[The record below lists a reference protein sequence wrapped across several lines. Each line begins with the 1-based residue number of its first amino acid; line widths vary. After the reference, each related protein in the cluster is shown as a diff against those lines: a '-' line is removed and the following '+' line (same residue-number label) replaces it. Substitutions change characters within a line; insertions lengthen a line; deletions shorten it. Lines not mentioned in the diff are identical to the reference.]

1 MESSGWSIHPPAL
14 RGDATR
20 PPPVAAIPLLRVRA
34 GRRASGWRAISRL
47 PARRVKTP
55 TPPRRERRPTV
66 DEKTVRTRGYA
77 AAAAALALLLAAAPA
92 RSGAEEP
99 LCDWLL
105 SLAKAAQAQS
115 GRDFA
120 AAEAYAGR
128 ALRAR
133 PRGLAAA
140 RASASLGLALLAR
153 EDPARAAE
161 ALEVALGTPVPARF
175 HLAFARA
182 EALLAAG
189 DAPHAARLFSEAK
202 GGGDL
207 AVSRAAALRESEALL
222 AAGLAAEAV
231 PQLERL
237 LRASSDPAAAA
248 PVRLALARALR
259 ALGEDELA
267 VATFRAL
274 WLELP
279 DRAEALR
286 AGDVLATWRAA
297 GGPVPPETGADHA
310 ARAERLLASGRP
322 DEALLALDAAARADE
337 PEADAERT
345 ALIRALALL
354 TLGRHADAERQALPL
369 AGARDEAVQRGAR
382 LVLAR
387 AAARAGRVEEA
398 SRFFADVGA
407 ARAAI
412 PGLPEWRQRD
422 VGDESAFLAAWLFY
436 DAGEFERAIGA
447 LEAFARANPRSHR
460 AEDALWFAAWSRFR
474 LGRTADAERAL
485 KRLARG
491 PLADAALY
499 WRARLARGAA
509 AQRSLYRAALAMGGE
524 GWYGLLS
531 RIRLTALGEPA
542 PRPRAAPARPLPDVQ
557 GPWAAGRLS
566 IAVEL
571 LALGLRDEALSE
583 LRDLS
588 RSPRVR
594 EAAPLVA
601 QLAAFAGDWET
612 PFRLARDHLAT
623 TRRTLRWL
631 YPEPHADVL
640 VPAAG
645 RLGVDPALVL
655 AVMRRES
662 SFRPDARSAAGAE
675 GLLQLKPATAERLA
689 ALLGVPGGVGARL
702 RDPETAIPVG
712 AHYLALLLAR
722 FGEPALAVAAYNA
735 GPAPVAEWAAAR
747 RGMALDAW
755 VESIPYRET
764 RQYVKVVMAEWDAYR
779 ALDGAPAP
787 PLDPDGK
794 VVPAFPGIAF

>member
-1 MESSGWSIHPPAL
+1 
-14 RGDATR
+14 
-20 PPPVAAIPLLRVRA
+20 VRA
-34 GRRASGWRAISRL
+34 HVYTI
-47 PARRVKTP
+47 V
-55 TPPRRERRPTV
+55 
-66 DEKTVRTRGYA
+66 
-77 AAAAALALLLAAAPA
+77 AAALAVVLAAAPT
-92 RSGAEEP
+92 RSAADEP
-99 LCDWLL
+99 LCEWLL
-105 SLAKAAQAQS
+105 SLAKAAQAQAE
-115 GRDFA
+115 RDFG
-120 AAEAYAGR
+120 AAEAHAGR

-140 RASASLGLALLAR
+140 RANASLGLALLAR
-153 EDPARAAE
+153 DDPSRAAE

-175 HLAFARA
+175 HLAAARA

-189 DAPHAARLFSEAK
+189 DAPHAARLFAEAK
-202 GGGDL
+202 GAGDL
-207 AVSRAAALRESEALL
+207 AVARAAALRESEALL

-237 LRASSDPAAAA
+237 LRAAAEPAAAA

-259 ALGEDELA
+259 ALGQDDLA

-279 DRAEALR
+279 EQPEAR
-286 AGDVLATWRAA
+286 IAGEVLAAWRAA

-310 ARAERLLASGRP
+310 TRAERLLAAGRP

-337 PEADAERT
+337 PEADAER
-345 ALIRALALL
+345 AAFLRSLAFLAL
-354 TLGRHADAERQALPL
+354 GCHADAERQALPL
-369 AGARDEAVQRGAR
+369 AGARDDAVQRGAR

-422 VGDESAFLAAWLFY
+422 VGDESTFLSAWLFY
-436 DAGEFERAIGA
+436 DAGDFARAIHT
-447 LEAFARANPRSHR
+447 LDAFARANPRSHR

-474 LGRTADAERAL
+474 LGRSADADRAL
-485 KRLARG
+485 VRLARG

-509 AQRSLYRAALAMGGE
+509 AQRTLYRAALARGGE

-531 RIRLTALGEPA
+531 RARLTGLGEPTPRVRA
-542 PRPRAAPARPLPDVQ
+542 PPARPLPDVQ
-557 GPWAAGRLS
+557 APWAAGRLS
-566 IAVEL
+566 VAVEL
-571 LALGLRDEALSE
+571 LALGLREEALSE

-594 EAAPLVA
+594 EAAPLIA
-601 QLAAFAGDWET
+601 QLAAFAGDFEI
-612 PFRLARDHLAT
+612 PFRLARDHLAP
-623 TRRTLRWL
+623 TRRTVRWL
-631 YPEPHADVL
+631 YPEPLPDVL
-640 VPAAG
+640 VPAA
-645 RLGVDPALVL
+645 RRMGVDPALVL

-675 GLLQLKPATAERLA
+675 GLLQLKPATADRLA
-689 ALLGVPGGVGARL
+689 ALLGVPGGIGARL

-712 AHYLALLLAR
+712 AHYLGLLLAR

-735 GPAPVAEWAAAR
+735 GPAPVADWATAR

-764 RQYVKVVMAEWDAYR
+764 RQYVKIVLAEWDAYR

-787 PLDPDGK
+787 ALDPDCK
-794 VVPAFPGIAF
+794 VTPAAAGIAF